1 MKTKIFILFVLLF
14 GLSSFKIYSQEGFGS
29 GINNIYDVNTVEK
42 ISGEVTS
49 LDKVYSDNNISY
61 GNHLTLYSNNGQI
74 LVQLG
79 PAWFVENQ
87 DIQIIAGDYVTV
99 TGSRVTYNGSQLI
112 VAKEVMK
119 EDKVLLLRDDNGYPL
134 WAAWPNR

>member
-1 MKTKIFILFVLLF
+1 LF
-14 GLSSFKIYSQEGFGS
+14 GLSSYKVYSQEGFGS

-79 PAWFVENQ
+79 PAWFIENQ
-87 DIQIIAGDYVTV
+87 DIQIIAGDYITV